1 MRNKIRVIVTGAF
14 SLAFSMAIWSSQSA
28 HAQANYYD
36 NASTLMQSGDGGQ
49 NTQMPQAYY
58 PYWTNYLDNLQR
70 EGGYYSVTGAYGNSA
85 PVTSYYPANPASD
98 ATSPQ
103 VTSQSGM
110 YYNPQDYY
118 GASQQQGYQ
127 QPGAAAPSYQ
137 TYQAPAPNVQQQ
149 ASHGKKSSKK
159 QRSAAISANQPQQNY
174 YGQQQPGYY
183 PQQQPQQSA
192 GQYPS
197 YPQQQQ
203 QYGQQAYG
211 QPGYSQQQP
220 QTAEPASPSPYGS
233 DPSVQAAQQKAYD
246 RAVARQRAAELAA
259 QQQSAMQELQQ
270 TQQMYVAAQQKLKE
284 QEQKQKELQNEY
296 HKKAVGEAY
305 EGLRTAQ
312 QRYYDLMGVAQDAA
326 RQNQAG
332 QPALASQPQTIPQ
345 QAMQYPQAAQAQPSY
360 PQSMPAASYN
370 NPGYAQPSYP
380 TSPGVNTA
388 ASPMAPSAVPPGQA
402 TPLQIQP
409 QAQPQQ
415 ESSGGFW
422 GTLKEIFSP
431 PTTGP
436 VPNQRSM
443 WENKKQKGLDEQ

>member
-14 SLAFSMAIWSSQSA
+14 SLAFSMVIWSSQSA

-36 NASTLMQSGDGGQ
+36 NASSLMQSGDGGQ

-220 QTAEPASPSPYGS
+220 QTEEPASPSPYGS

-259 QQQSAMQELQQ
+259 QQQTAMQELQQ

-305 EGLRTAQ
+305 ESLRTAQ

-326 RQNQAG
+326 RQSQAG

-370 NPGYAQPSYP
+370 NPGYAPQPGYP

-388 ASPMAPSAVPPGQA
+388 ASPMAPSSVPPGQA

-409 QAQPQQ
+409 QAQAQQ

-436 VPNQRSM
+436 MPNQRTM
-443 WENKKQKGLDEQ
+443 WENKKQKGLDE

>member
-14 SLAFSMAIWSSQSA
+14 SLAFLMASWSLQSA
-28 HAQANYYD
+28 HAQANYDY
-36 NASTLMQSGDGGQ
+36 NTSSLMQSGDSGQ

-58 PYWTNYLDNLQR
+58 PYWNNYLDNLQR

-98 ATSPQ
+98 AMSPQ

-118 GASQQQGYQ
+118 GASQQQGY

-159 QRSAAISANQPQQNY
+159 QRAAAINTNQPQQNY

-183 PQQQPQQSA
+183 PQQQSQQSA

-203 QYGQQAYG
+203 YGQQAYG
-211 QPGYSQQQP
+211 QPGYGQQQQLP
-220 QTAEPASPSPYGS
+220 PPASQETPSPYGS

-259 QQQSAMQELQQ
+259 QQQTAMQELQQ
-270 TQQMYVAAQQKLKE
+270 TQQMYVAAQQKLRE

-312 QRYYDLMGVAQDAA
+312 QRYYDLMGVAQEAA
-326 RQNQAG
+326 RQNQGG
-332 QPALASQPQTIPQ
+332 QSALASQPQTIPQ
-345 QAMQYPQAAQAQPSY
+345 QAMQYPQAAQTQPSY

-370 NPGYAQPSYP
+370 SPGQPQPTYP

-388 ASPMAPSAVPPGQA
+388 ASPMAPSAIPPGQA

-443 WENKKQKGLDEQ
+443 WENNKQRGIDE